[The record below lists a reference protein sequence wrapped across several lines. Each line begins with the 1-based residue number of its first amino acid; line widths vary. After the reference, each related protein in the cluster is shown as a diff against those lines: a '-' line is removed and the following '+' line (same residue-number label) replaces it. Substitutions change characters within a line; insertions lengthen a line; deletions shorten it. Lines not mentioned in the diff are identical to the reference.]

1 MTGSSDIIRSSHL
14 TFYPFMF
21 FRFSGVKRTLPGLAA
36 CAFAVFSLLSCSG
49 SGTSGNHPSGLALR
63 AFVSNPVFPS
73 GLGHTPVLNIV
84 DATQDLL
91 SAFTVSLSSISSS
104 LSDAGMMAL
113 SPDKNRTIVVSP
125 SDGRLAI
132 VDNATESVSNVVT
145 LPGTTQS
152 VLVWTDN
159 KTAFAAVP
167 SAAVVGGSPGAVVMM
182 DITSASITAT
192 IPIPE
197 VRYVAASP
205 NGDQILAFSDNSNL
219 ISVITPSLVGVGTQ
233 MPTQPC
239 SSKQAAV
246 CTVSDPSLDHPI
258 GAIFNST
265 GTTAY
270 IISCG
275 PECGGSA
282 AAISVLIF
290 GSSSTPPSFTGQVA
304 LIPGGATTALLQ
316 GTTLFVAGTPPAP
329 QNDCPTPVA
338 SMTATTCGRLTL
350 VNTTTMIA
358 ATSVEISDGIH
369 GPMEMGANAQLFV
382 GSIDCTASTCLNIVD
397 TSSGSVT
404 SSNVVGTTDGGNVTG
419 IAPIPNRSVVYV
431 CVGGRLRVYDTTTDK
446 LLVIPTIGQPDIVGE
461 AVDVKVVDF

>member
-1 MTGSSDIIRSSHL
+1 
-14 TFYPFMF
+14 MF
-21 FRFSGVKRTLPGLAA
+21 FRFLGVKRTLSAFAL
-36 CAFAVFSLLSCSG
+36 CAFTVFSLLSCS
-49 SGTSGNHPSGLALR
+49 SGPSTSGNHPSGLPLR
-63 AFVSNPVFPS
+63 AFVSNPVSP
-73 GLGHTPVLNIV
+73 LVIGHGPVLDIMN
-84 DATQDLL
+84 ASRDLL
-91 SAFTVSLSSISSS
+91 SGFVVNLAAIGANLP
-104 LSDAGMMAL
+104 DAGMMAL
-113 SPDKNRTIVVSP
+113 SPKRDRTVVVSP
-125 SDGRLAI
+125 SDGKLAI
-132 VDNATESVSNVVT
+132 VDNATESLTNSVT
-145 LPGTTQS
+145 LPGLTQS
-152 VLVWTDN
+152 FFVWTDD

-167 SAAVVGGSPGAVVMM
+167 TAAVTGASEGAVVRV
-182 DITSASITAT
+182 DITAASITAT
-192 IPIPE
+192 IPIPA
-197 VRYVAASP
+197 VRFVAASP
-205 NGDQILAFSDNSNL
+205 NGNQILAFSDNSNL
-219 ISVITPSLVGVGTQ
+219 VSVIDPSLVGVGLQT
-233 MPTQPC
+233 TIQPC
-239 SSKQAAV
+239 SSTQAAV

-258 GAIFNST
+258 GAVFNST

-282 AAISVLIF
+282 AAISVLDL
-290 GSSSTPPSFTGQVA
+290 GGGSTPPSFTGQVA
-304 LIPGGATTALLQ
+304 LIPGGATSALLQ
-316 GTTLFVAGTPPAP
+316 GTTLYVAGTPPAP

-358 ATSVEISDGIH
+358 ATAVEISDGIH
-369 GPMEMGANAQLFV
+369 GPIEMGANAQLFV

-446 LLVIPTIGQPDIVGE
+446 LLMIPTIGQPDIVGE

>member
-1 MTGSSDIIRSSHL
+1 
-14 TFYPFMF
+14 MF

-316 GTTLFVAGTPPAP
+316 GNTLYVAGTPVAP
-329 QNDCPTPVA
+329 GNSCTINNISP
-338 SMTATTCGRLTL
+338 SCGQLTL
-350 VNTTTMIA
+350 VNTTTMTVT
-358 ATSVEISDGIH
+358 TSVQISDGIH
-369 GPMEMGANAQLFV
+369 GPIQMGANAQLFV
-382 GSIDCTASTCLNIVD
+382 GSIDCTNAVSLCLNIVD

-404 SSNVVGTTDGGNVTG
+404 QSNVVTNKGLFAGGAGNVTG

-431 CVGGRLRVYDTTTDK
+431 CVGGRLRVYDTTTDQ
-446 LLVIPTIGQPDIVGE
+446 LRTIPTFGQPDVIGE